1 MPGSASNN
9 TDGMTNKEKNGDNV
23 SKPPKRTF
31 EEELSYIRKVSD
43 FKYEIR
49 EGFVPHMNVPAQI
62 YVDSHID
69 EMLLNEL
76 EICCSDCSG
85 GGFLPA
91 LKQVANVAALPGIV
105 KASLAM
111 PDVHSGYGFCIGYV
125 DFFMK
130 STSFNCSLSDFC
142 LFGFCHMLASMF
154 STNDTT

>member
-1 MPGSASNN
+1 MPGSATSN
-9 TDGMTNKEKNGDNV
+9 TDGMTNKGKDYEKV

-49 EGFVPHMNVPAQI
+49 KGFVPHMNVPAQI

-76 EICCSDCSG
+76 ETCCSNCSD

-125 DFFMK
+125 DFFI
-130 STSFNCSLSDFC
+130 NCPSRSDFFFFWV
-142 LFGFCHMLASMF
+142 LPYARFYVFY
-154 STNDTT
+154 